1 MRKRLIVTLSLRVRD
16 GRLLFEIER
25 HATPRGSVSWY
36 AVCTTYPTDPN
47 YDLTLTEICRQK
59 VRRQADAY
67 ALIAYWRGLG
77 QPIPMSLAIYKVCPS
92 CDGHGRVPCDRC
104 GGEGP
109 GQHADNSCEV
119 CRGEGDVPCSRCGAC
134 SAPDCAAGVVREP

>member
-1 MRKRLIVTLSLRVRD
+1 MGIRYGEIRHRVRD
-16 GRLLFEIER
+16 GLMVFEVER
-25 HATPRGSVSWY
+25 CETTRGTVSWY
-36 AVCTTYPTDPN
+36 AVASRHLNSDPKQ
-47 YDLTLTEICRQK
+47 TELCRQK
-59 VRRQADAY
+59 TSNRDDAY

-77 QPIPMSLAIYKVCPS
+77 QPTPIPMSLAIYKVCPS

-134 SAPDCAAGVVREP
+134 SAPECAAGVVREP